1 MVISDKTEIITQSI
15 TPNTS
20 GFNPTS
26 FMEAMESDE
35 PIKNSVATNRDFE
48 NLKMAAL
55 IVRWK

>member
-1 MVISDKTEIITQSI
+1 MAISDKTEIIPQSI

-26 FMEAMESDE
+26 FMDAMESDE

-48 NLKMAAL
+48 ILKNVAL
-55 IVRWK
+55 IFIG